1 VLACIMSNY
10 KIVKF
15 IDNEF
20 EIDVRTDR
28 DNDTVWLTQDEMALL
43 FDVDRTRII
52 RHISNIYSDG
62 ELDFFST
69 CAENAQVQVEGARKV
84 KRRIKIYNLDMIIS
98 VGYRVKSKRGIIFRK
113 WANKILKEYLIQ
125 GYSVNEKRINY
136 LNKTIEIQNKILA
149 SSLNIDEASLVN
161 VVNEYT
167 KALDLLDDY
176 DHQCVSKPNGR
187 KTVYRLEY
195 DECRKIIDSMKFGD
209 TSQVFGVEKEQG
221 KLNGILAA
229 IYQDVF
235 GQEVYSSLEEKAA
248 HLLYFL
254 VKDHPFVDGCKRI
267 AATLFLEF
275 LNRNNALVKSGKMI
289 ISNDTLVAITVL
301 TAESKPE
308 EMDVVIKLIMNFL
321 IGE

>member
-1 VLACIMSNY
+1 MD
-10 KIVKF
+10 KFEIVRF
-15 IDNEF
+15 VDNEF
-20 EIDVRTDR
+20 ELDVKADKE
-28 DNDTVWLTQDEMALL
+28 NETVWLTQDEMALL
-43 FDVDRTRII
+43 FDVDRTRIV

-113 WANKILKEYLIQ
+113 WANKVLKNYLIQ
-125 GYSVNEKRINY
+125 GYAINEKRLAA
-136 LNKTIEIQNKILA
+136 LNKTIEIQSKMLSA
-149 SSLNIDEASLVN
+149 SLNIDEESLVN
-161 VVNEYT
+161 VINEYT
-167 KALDLLDDY
+167 KALNLLDDY
-176 DHQCVSKPNGR
+176 DHQCISKPNGN
-187 KTVYRLEY
+187 KTIYRLNY
-195 DECRKIIDSMKFGD
+195 CECRKLIDSMKFGD
-209 TSQVFGVEKEQG
+209 SSQVFGIEKQQG

-235 GQEVYSSLEEKAA
+235 GQEVYPSLEEKAA

-267 AATLFLEF
+267 AATIFLEF
-275 LNRNNALVKSGKMI
+275 LNKNNALIKNGKMI
-289 ISNDTLVAITVL
+289 ISNNTLVAITVL

-308 EMDVVIKLIMNFL
+308 EMDIIIKLIMNL
-321 IGE
+321 LTNN